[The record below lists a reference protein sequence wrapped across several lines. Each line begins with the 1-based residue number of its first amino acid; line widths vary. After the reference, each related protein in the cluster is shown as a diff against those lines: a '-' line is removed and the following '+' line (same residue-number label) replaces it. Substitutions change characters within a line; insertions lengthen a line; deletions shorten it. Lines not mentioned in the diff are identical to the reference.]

1 MEDPRSSEETMNLLH
16 KHLRTFKVS
25 SWLGWQIE
33 SNWTDPFIFAI
44 YSLVKPV
51 AATLIL
57 VFMYLVV
64 TRAETSS
71 MLFSYIF
78 VGNAFYMYVGSILFG
93 ISWAVIDDREHYETI
108 RYIYTA
114 PNSFLVYLVGRGVS
128 RFLIATAGVII
139 VMVFGKIVL
148 HIPIQME
155 TFDIPFFCASLFV
168 GLIGVVNL
176 GIILAGICLV
186 VPRHSWLMNE
196 GVAGVV
202 YLLCGAV
209 FPVDVLP
216 GWLQPVSMALP
227 FTYWLEAL
235 RRATLGA
242 SISKKMS
249 AVSDGTILLVLVV
262 STIVLSVVAY
272 VSFQRLENLARKKGY
287 IDRTTGY

>member
-1 MEDPRSSEETMNLLH
+1 MYS
-16 KHLRTFKVS
+16 LREHIKAFKAS

-33 SNWTDPFIFAI
+33 SNWTDPLVFAV

-64 TRAETSS
+64 TGAETSS

-78 VGNAFYMYVGSILFG
+78 VGNAFYMFVGSILFG

-114 PNSFLVYLVGRGVS
+114 PSSFLIYLLGRGVA
-128 RFLIATAGVII
+128 RFLIASVGVII
-139 VMVFGKIVL
+139 VMLFGKFAL
-148 HIPIQME
+148 NIPIALA
-155 TFDIPFFCASLFV
+155 TFNLPLFIASL
-168 GLIGVVNL
+168 LIGLAGVVSL

-235 RRATLGA
+235 RRAVLGG
-242 SISKKMS
+242 SISEKLS
-249 AVSDGTILLVLVV
+249 VVSDGAILGILVI
-262 STIVLSVVAY
+262 STIGLSV
-272 VSFQRLENLARKKGY
+272 LALFTFRRFETIARRKGY

>member
-1 MEDPRSSEETMNLLH
+1 MNP
-16 KHLRTFKVS
+16 LREQAKAFKAS
-25 SWLGWQIE
+25 SWLGWQVE
-33 SNWTDPFIFAI
+33 SNWTDPFVFAI

-64 TRAETSS
+64 TGAKTSS

-114 PNSFLVYLVGRGVS
+114 PSSYLVYLLGRGVARFFIAS
-128 RFLIATAGVII
+128 AGVVIVMLFGRFALHIPMGIATLDLPLFLIA
-139 VMVFGKIVL
+139 L
-148 HIPIQME
+148 
-155 TFDIPFFCASLFV
+155 SV
-168 GLIGVVNL
+168 GLVGVVAL
-176 GIILAGICLV
+176 GVILAGICMV

-216 GWLQPVSMALP
+216 AWLQPISMALP

-235 RRATLGA
+235 RRAVLGG
-242 SISKKMS
+242 SISERLAS
-249 AVSDGTILLVLVV
+249 VSDGTILAVLAV
-262 STIVLSVVAY
+262 STVALSVAAII
-272 VSFQRLENLARKKGY
+272 SFRAFENMARKKGY

>member
-1 MEDPRSSEETMNLLH
+1 MNTLNGHIRAL
-16 KHLRTFKVS
+16 KTS

-33 SNWTDPFIFAI
+33 SNWTDPFVFAI
-44 YSLVKPV
+44 YSVVKPV

-57 VFMYLVV
+57 VFMYVVV

-71 MLFSYIF
+71 ELFSYIF

-93 ISWAVIDDREHYETI
+93 ISWAVVDDREHYETI

-114 PNSFLVYLVGRGVS
+114 PSSFLVYLVGRGAA
-128 RFLIATAGVII
+128 RFLIATVGV
-139 VMVFGKIVL
+139 VIVL
-148 HIPIQME
+148 AFGRIALKVPIRLE
-155 TFDIPFFCASLFV
+155 TFDLYFFASSLSV
-168 GLIGVVNL
+168 GLLGVVSL

-196 GVAGVV
+196 GVAGVI

-209 FPVDVLP
+209 FPIDVLP
-216 GWLQPVSMALP
+216 SWLQPLSLALP

-235 RRATLGA
+235 RRATLGG
-242 SISKKMS
+242 SISQRLS
-249 AVSDGTILLVLVV
+249 FISDSTILVILIV
-262 STIVLSVVAY
+262 STAALTLAALLSFRFFEG
-272 VSFQRLENLARKKGY
+272 SARRKGY

>member
-1 MEDPRSSEETMNLLH
+1 M
-16 KHLRTFKVS
+16 
-25 SWLGWQIE
+25 E
-33 SNWTDPFIFAI
+33 SNWTDPFVFAI

-64 TRAETSS
+64 TGAETSS

-114 PNSFLVYLVGRGVS
+114 PSSFLVYLLGRGVA
-128 RFLIATAGVII
+128 RFLIASAGVVI
-139 VMVFGKIVL
+139 VLLFGKFAL
-148 HIPIQME
+148 HIPVALA
-155 TFDIPFFCASLFV
+155 TFDLPLFVASLLV
-168 GLIGVVNL
+168 GLAGVVSL

-235 RRATLGA
+235 RRAVLGG
-242 SISKKMS
+242 SISERLS
-249 AVSDGTILLVLVV
+249 VVSNGAILGILVI
-262 STIVLSVVAY
+262 STIVLSVLALF
-272 VSFQRLENLARKKGY
+272 SFRRFEAIARSKGY

>member
-1 MEDPRSSEETMNLLH
+1 MNLLR
-16 KHLRTFKVS
+16 KNLRAFKVS

-33 SNWTDPFIFAI
+33 SNWTDPFVFAI
-44 YSLVKPV
+44 YSLVKPL

-78 VGNAFYMYVGSILFG
+78 MGNAFYMYVGSILFG

-108 RYIYTA
+108 RYIYAA
-114 PNSFLVYLVGRGVS
+114 PSSFIVYLVGRGVS

-139 VMVFGKIVL
+139 VMVFGKVAL
-148 HIPIQME
+148 HVPIKIE
-155 TFDIPFFCASLFV
+155 TIDIPFFSASLLV
-168 GLIGVVNL
+168 GLTGVVNL

-216 GWLQPVSMALP
+216 GWLQPVSRALP

-235 RRATLGA
+235 RRATLGG
-242 SISKKMS
+242 SISERMS
-249 AVSDGTILLVLVV
+249 AVSDGTILLVLLV
-262 STIVLSVVAY
+262 STVVLSVTAY
-272 VSFQRLENLARKKGY
+272 ISFEHLETLARKKGY